1 MDGSLWTEV
10 VDGSCGRKLWTE
22 VVDGSCGRK
31 LWTEVVDRRRK
42 WTVDGSDFRSS
53 LLDRDRPYGAQNEK

>member
-1 MDGSLWTEV
+1 MLTEVCGRKLWT

-31 LWTEVVDRRRK
+31 LWTKVVAEVVD
-42 WTVDGSDFRSS
+42 
-53 LLDRDRPYGAQNEK
+53 

>member
-1 MDGSLWTEV
+1 MWTEV

-31 LWTEVVDRRRK
+31 LWMEVVDGSCGRK
-42 WTVDGSDFRSS
+42 LWTVDGSDFRSS